1 MLRRSALGAA
11 IAAAVMWC
19 AGAASA
25 AAPTERLVFT
35 PFAPD
40 GSLRPSLK
48 VTTHTG
54 GRCDTG
60 SYVVARRGVHRCFDG
75 NVIRDPCF
83 TDAAASTASGE
94 PVVVCVESP
103 WSTAAVSLHLDEEPS
118 SAGQAAPGRAPWALQ
133 LADGQRC
140 VFAEGASNVVHGRRL
155 NYFCTGKRYLFGT
168 PRTLSPTW
176 RIRMARSFSGRGW
189 RLVAIVRAWR

>member
-1 MLRRSALGAA
+1 MLRRSAVG
-11 IAAAVMWC
+11 IAATAAVLGC
-19 AGAASA
+19 AAASA
-25 AAPTERLVFT
+25 AAPTERLIYT

-40 GSLRPSLK
+40 GSPLASLK
-48 VTTHTG
+48 VATHGG

-60 SYVVARRGVHRCFDG
+60 SYVVARRGVYRCFDG

-83 TDAAASTASGE
+83 SDARASTASGE
-94 PVVVCVESP
+94 AVVVCVESP
-103 WSTAAVSLHLDEEPS
+103 WSTAAVSLHLDGAPS

-133 LADGQRC
+133 LAGGQRC

-168 PRTLSPTW
+168 PRTSRPMW

-189 RLVAIVRAWR
+189 RLVAIARAWR